1 MLNVQKLLAVF
12 SQVVF
17 QVALRVTSEVKSCEN
32 SCFPTRL
39 KLSQSANF
47 SGILIKF
54 KPLNQVA

>member
-1 MLNVQKLLAVF
+1 MRDDPNNGCEGDYFSDRLA
-12 SQVVF
+12 SDN
-17 QVALRVTSEVKSCEN
+17 RKSREN

-39 KLSQSANF
+39 KLSESANF